1 MKSFFKH
8 GCIATQLMFIAMLA
22 CPLAMAAPNGDGIR
36 YQKDGKVTTPKK
48 IPAQRLFAARCRI
61 DRNGNGEFPNAVAI
75 APFALPKGTR
85 TLVTLIGKQG
95 RTQAD
100 GLTTSAAIAKG
111 AEFTVAISDVAV
123 ESCSVLIIR

>member
-36 YQKDGKVTTPKK
+36 YQKDVKVTTPKK
-48 IPAQRLFAARCRI
+48 MPAQRLFVARCRI

-75 APFALPKGTR
+75 APFALAKGTR
-85 TLVTLIGKQG
+85 TLVTLISKQG
-95 RTQAD
+95 ATQVD

-111 AEFTVAISDVAV
+111 AEFIVVPLITQA